1 VLKVHPDALHM
12 EHENP
17 YTKRHHSS
25 RIWKEEARSK
35 FSHSSSPQMFSNI
48 RNSKHTNYYDYV
60 KDNDDNNS
68 YVHQKDLPS
77 STNYY
82 HNDPRSFQEQG
93 QSQEQREKDSLQRW
107 EIA

>member
-48 RNSKHTNYYDYV
+48 RNSKHMIMSRIMMIIIAMYIKKIYLVALIITTMIHSHSKNKGKV
-60 KDNDDNNS
+60 
-68 YVHQKDLPS
+68 
-77 STNYY
+77 
-82 HNDPRSFQEQG
+82 RSN
-93 QSQEQREKDSLQRW
+93 EKRW